1 MNLSKLDV
9 EVYIVHFKESL
20 EIQVSEKWCLWL
32 INLINIID

>member
-20 EIQVSEKWCLWL
+20 EIQVSEK
-32 INLINIID
+32 